1 MQWERIAPL
10 LHRPKPAAAKLPRG
24 NKFMKRT
31 EPFDM
36 YQPTSVQEASR
47 LLKQHGPGGRFL
59 AGGTDLV
66 IAMKEKGLVPKYVVD
81 LKKIAGLAGIREN
94 GDGSI
99 SIGALTTM
107 RDVEISPLITKKYP
121 LLAQS
126 AAEVGSI
133 QIRNRATVGGNM
145 ANATPSADV
154 APALI
159 ALNAAAKISGESGDR
174 SLPLEEFFRGPGQ
187 TVMSGEEIL
196 TEVTIPKT
204 SDRLVGEYIKF
215 SPREMM
221 DLAYVGVAVVYTL
234 DAKDRRCTDVRIVLG
249 AVAPTP
255 IRAKQAEAALEG
267 QALSAALAETAG
279 ALAAQES
286 KPISD
291 VRSTAE
297 YRRAMV
303 GAMTQR
309 AILNAAAGPAKA
321 WVERRDRRY

>member
-1 MQWERIAPL
+1 
-10 LHRPKPAAAKLPRG
+10 
-24 NKFMKRT
+24 MKRT
-31 EPFDM
+31 EALEM
-36 YQPTSVQEASR
+36 YQPTSVQEASGLVR
-47 LLKQHGPGGRFL
+47 QKGPGGRFL

-81 LKKIAGLAGIREN
+81 LKKIAGLSGIREN
-94 GDGSI
+94 GDGTI

-107 RDVEISPLITKKYP
+107 RDVETSPLIRRKYP
-121 LLAQS
+121 FLAQS

-154 APALI
+154 APTLI
-159 ALNAAAKISGESGDR
+159 ALDAAAKIAGESGER

-187 TVMSGEEIL
+187 TVMGADEIL
-196 TEVTIPKT
+196 TEVTIPHT
-204 SDRLVGEYIKF
+204 NTGLTGEYIKF

-221 DLAYVGVAVVYTL
+221 DLAYVGVAVVYDL
-234 DAKDRRCTDVRIVLG
+234 GEKDRKCKGVRIVLG

-255 IRAKQAEAALEG
+255 IRAKKAEAVLEG
-267 QALSAALAETAG
+267 QALSEALAEKAG
-279 ALAAQES
+279 VLAAEEAR
-286 KPISD
+286 PISD

-303 GAMTQR
+303 GAMTKR
-309 AILNAAAGPAKA
+309 AILNAAAGPAMS